1 MGWRSCVESK
11 GGPVSFTDRIRPTD
25 KGITTY
31 LDELKNCDFQIPT
44 FQRDVVWD
52 KENVKKLWDSIYK
65 FYPLG
70 SILVWKTDV
79 KLSNHRKIGGHQISN
94 DSFNRSEYQYI
105 LDGQQRTTSLLT
117 SLYGG
122 TIEGKEH
129 FDPSIYIDLTI
140 VDETDTDDSSYKKR
154 FLYWDEIDDKNG
166 EFKRN
171 IGKQKKYKEGLIVKL
186 LDIKINFGT
195 AERTLVKSDCGDY
208 KDYDH
213 PIREQLRRLKQVLDN
228 YRLSFIELKGIQVS
242 EVCQIFERINQAGKP
257 LDIFDI
263 VVAKTFKPESEE
275 KTGFYLREYINSFR
289 SANNSN
295 FLQIS
300 NFDYLQILAILIREN
315 IEDSEI
321 WNITPRYLNDIK
333 TEQIEFVWTSAKE
346 AINKTFDFFENT
358 LNLKGPQLIP
368 YRYFYLTIAS
378 YFYNNKS
385 PNYSFLKKYFWFFS
399 FHNDDLLSNTGDVN
413 SHIKFLD
420 KQKSSQDASFSRF
433 LINKETLR
441 NSSYSSKGRLSRAIL
456 SLYASNQPKDWKFT
470 DRNVIV
476 DNFFFSTDKP
486 NLHHIFP
493 SNYIL
498 EHPGD
503 NKLNKNS
510 LMNIAYLTQITNLE
524 ISDKNPLNYICDY
537 DKNVEFEGTIKSH
550 ILPRELIDW
559 CRMENMPSDALDQ
572 FIEKR
577 IDLVIAE
584 LRKIINVANFEVID
598 TKEKNE

>member
-1 MGWRSCVESK
+1 MN
-11 GGPVSFTDRIRPTD
+11 FTDRIRPTD

-31 LDELKNCDFQIPT
+31 LDELENLDYQIPT
-44 FQRDVVWD
+44 FQRDVVWE

-70 SILVWKTDV
+70 SILVWKTNI
-79 KLSNHRKIGGHQISN
+79 KLQNHRKIGGHKISEGT
-94 DSFNRSEYQYI
+94 FNRSEYQYI

-122 TIEGKEH
+122 SIEGQGG
-129 FDPSIYIDLTI
+129 FDPSLYIDLTI
-140 VDETDTDDSSYKKR
+140 ENETDTDDDSYKKR
-154 FLYWDEIDDKNG
+154 FLYWDEINDKGGN
-166 EFKRN
+166 FKRN
-171 IGKQKKYKEGLIVKL
+171 TGRQNKFNTGLIVKL
-186 LDIKINFGT
+186 LSIKNDFGSV
-195 AERTLVKSDCGDY
+195 ERSLVESTYDNY

-263 VVAKTFKPESEE
+263 VVAKTFRPESSEE
-275 KTGFYLREYINSFR
+275 QGFYLREYIDGFR
-289 SANNSN
+289 KLNNSN

-300 NFDYLQILAILIREN
+300 DFDYLQIIAILIREN
-315 IEDSEI
+315 IENSGI

-333 TEQIEFVWTSAKE
+333 TEQIEKVWEPAKK

-358 LNLKGPQLIP
+358 LNIKGPQLIP
-368 YRYFYLTIAS
+368 YRYFYLTIAAYFFNNENPDYS
-378 YFYNNKS
+378 Y
-385 PNYSFLKKYFWFFS
+385 LKKYFWFYS

-413 SHIKFLD
+413 SHIEFLD
-420 KQKSSQDASFSRF
+420 SQKNIGEYTFPRF
-433 LINKETLR
+433 LIDKETLR

-456 SLYASNQPKDWKFT
+456 SLYASKQPKDWKYI

-493 SNYIL
+493 INYISQN
-498 EHPGD
+498 PGS
-503 NKLNKNS
+503 NELSNNS
-510 LMNIAYLTQITNLE
+510 LMNIAYLTQLTNLE
-524 ISDKNPLNYICDY
+524 ISDKNPLNYIQDY
-537 DKNVEFEGTIKSH
+537 DSNPEFEAVIETH
-550 ILPRELIDW
+550 ILPIELLQW
-559 CRMENMPSDALDQ
+559 SRLESMPSDALDQ

-577 IDLVIAE
+577 VDLIIEE
-584 LRKIINVANFEVID
+584 LKKNMAGINVEVID
-598 TKEKNE
+598 TKQKS